1 MAKRNNTNL
10 VPVNGTQIAD
20 RLAVPAAALAELGLD
35 AGTWKVLTESIFPS
49 AKTAEG
55 VLLAVRYCQ
64 ARGLDVMKR
73 PVHVVPMWSKS
84 LNREVE
90 TVWPGIAEVQI
101 TAARTGLW
109 VGMDPPKFGPERT
122 RAFQGKS
129 WNEDAHGYDSYE
141 VTVIYPEWVEFTV
154 YRLVSATRCP
164 FTEIVFWEETYA
176 RIKKTE
182 MPNEMWQKRPRS
194 QLIKCGKA
202 AALRAA
208 FPEEAGEYTAEEME
222 GKAIEVE
229 STPLHVQAR
238 VSEADAVMVPASKL
252 DGESKAAPATTRLPV
267 NEAAKDQAP
276 APDGDPT
283 VAPAAESPHDAERE
297 QLLDDHIKAH
307 VAALIARALASGAW
321 GSAEEYARTR
331 FSGDHLAYALREL
344 GKAAA
349 AAVAKARAVEAKAA

>member
-10 VPVNGTQIAD
+10 VPVNGTHVAD
-20 RLAVPAAALAELGLD
+20 RLIAPAGALSELGLA
-35 AGTWKVLTESIFPS
+35 AGTWKVLIESIFPS

-73 PVHVVPMWSKS
+73 PVHVVPMWSKA
-84 LNREVE
+84 LNQEIE

-109 VGMDPPKFGPERT
+109 VGMDPPKFGPEKT
-122 RAFQGKS
+122 RQFTGS
-129 WNEDAHGYDSYE
+129 VWNDDERRMESYKAE
-141 VTVIYPEWVEFTV
+141 VTYPEWVEFTV
-154 YRLVSATRCP
+154 YRLVSGTRSP
-164 FTEIVFWEETYA
+164 FTEVVFWEETYA
-176 RIKKTE
+176 RVKKTE

-229 STPLHVQAR
+229 SAPVQ
-238 VSEADAVMVPASKL
+238 VQGTTIDADPAPVAASKP
-252 DGESKAAPATTRLPV
+252 DGESVSATARTPLREVPKETMAPQGS
-267 NEAAKDQAP
+267 DQVGAP
-276 APDGDPT
+276 PPDADQQ
-283 VAPAAESPHDAERE
+283 V
-297 QLLDDHIKAH
+297 LLDDQVKAH
-307 VAALIARALASGAW
+307 VAALVTRAAAAGAWESAEDYARSRFNGEHLTYALA
-321 GSAEEYARTR
+321 
-331 FSGDHLAYALREL
+331 EL

-349 AAVAKARAVEAKAA
+349 AAVAQVQAAAAAEEAKAA